1 MAQPYPILLSVVVPL
16 RNAGGRV
23 RALLEPLV
31 AALSEQVEDFELVV
45 VDNGSTDGS
54 AREYAAL
61 AGEGGLPNLQ
71 IYRLIREVDFEIAVW
86 AGVENALGDYV
97 LVLDPL
103 NEDASFLPR
112 ALEKIAEGADLVT
125 VRNTTPKPMSGLE
138 RLLSRMFL
146 ATYQRLVGVDLSAE
160 GANCRLISKRVVS
173 FLLEQPKPALRY
185 RTLPALAGFPKASL
199 DYAGPRAPAA
209 EQGLRSKARRGLNLL
224 FAQTMLPLRIASALA
239 LAGATLNV
247 LYSGYVIVIRLIKS
261 DVMPGWTTLSL
272 QQSGMFLLL
281 SLVLFILVE
290 YVAQMLAWTLEGP
303 SYYLAGEHT
312 SAVLT
317 RRARLNVEAG
327 RKRALKRAK

>member
-1 MAQPYPILLSVVVPL
+1 MGQPYPILLSVVVPL

-54 AREYAAL
+54 AHEYAAL

-71 IYRLIREVDFEIAVW
+71 IYRLIREVDFEVAVW

-103 NEDASFLPR
+103 NEDISFLPR
-112 ALEKIAEGADLVT
+112 ALEKIAEGADLVSI
-125 VRNTTPKPMSGLE
+125 RNTTAKPVSGLE
-138 RLLSRMFL
+138 RLLERTFL
-146 ATYQRLVGVDLSAE
+146 ATYRRLVGVDLAGE

-185 RTLPALAGFPKASL
+185 RTLPALAGFPKACL
-199 DYAGPRAPAA
+199 DYVGPRAAPDRG
-209 EQGLRSKARRGLNLL
+209 GLRSKARRGLNLL

-247 LYSGYVIVIRLIKS
+247 LYSGYVILIRLIKA

-327 RKRALKRAK
+327 QAPGPTQAR